1 MKARALVVLTAIS
14 SVIACQASDHSARAK
29 FAEAAAC
36 PSASVTVTEEKGAPP
51 PPSKPPAD
59 VAADPGKLAVWK
71 QEDAERRQSAAATVY
86 VAKGCGQEKRYDCET
101 DPHHAA
107 QTICT
112 EIDAN
117 ALKSAPTTA
126 PSDADL
132 KKCAAAPAR
141 PGDPAEQRA
150 KGAKHCELGSESAC
164 TSACNAHDA
173 ESCAI
178 LGKMYGEGISVELSY
193 DKSTD
198 FLTLA
203 CGAGSARG
211 CHGLG
216 VVHDFGHG
224 MAPDAAGA
232 IPFYDQAC
240 SWGYGESCAN
250 LSGHYMTGSGVARD
264 PKKAFAFA
272 EKACAW
278 GSAAGCKRLGALYL
292 GGIGVAKDTSCASIT
307 FRKACADG
315 DAAACDL
322 AKSVAQ

>member
-1 MKARALVVLTAIS
+1 MRLRALVFVFAIFAF
-14 SVIACQASDHSARAK
+14 VACQAADHSARAK
-29 FAEAAAC
+29 FAETASC
-36 PSASVTVTEEKGAPP
+36 PSANVTVTQEKGAPL

-59 VAADPGKLAVWK
+59 DAADPGKLAVWK
-71 QEDAERRQSAAATVY
+71 QEDAERRQSAADTVY
-86 VAKGCGQEKRYDCET
+86 VAKGCGQEKRYNCER

-107 QTICT
+107 QEICT
-112 EIDAN
+112 EIDAKAVAN
-117 ALKSAPTTA
+117 APTSA
-126 PSDADL
+126 PSDAEL
-132 KKCAAAPAR
+132 KKCAGAPAR
-141 PGDPAEQRA
+141 PEDPAEQRA

-164 TSACNAHDA
+164 TSACNEHDA

-198 FLTLA
+198 LLTLA

-224 MAPDAAGA
+224 MAPDPTGA

-250 LSGHYMTGSGVARD
+250 LSGHYMSGSGVAKD

-272 EKACAW
+272 QKACAW

-292 GGIGVAKDTSCASIT
+292 GGIGVEKDTSCATIT

-322 AKSVAQ
+322 AKAL

>member
-1 MKARALVVLTAIS
+1 MTLRSGFLLFIAIS
-14 SVIACQASDHSARAK
+14 FTIGCQASDNSARAK
-29 FAEAAAC
+29 FAETSAC
-36 PSASVTVTEEKGAPP
+36 PANKVVVTEEKGAPLPPAP
-51 PPSKPPAD
+51 PPPD

-71 QEDAERRQSAAATVY
+71 QEDQDRRESAAATVY
-86 VAKGCGQEKRYDCET
+86 VAKGCGQEKSYNCNRDE
-101 DPHHAA
+101 HHAA

-112 EIDAN
+112 EIDAR
-117 ALKSAPTTA
+117 ALSTAPTSA

-132 KKCAAAPAR
+132 EKCAAAPPR
-141 PGDPAEQRA
+141 PQDPAEERS
-150 KGAKHCELGSESAC
+150 KGAKHCALGSEGSC
-164 TSACNAHDA
+164 TSACNDHDA

-232 IPFYDQAC
+232 VPFYDRAC

-250 LSGHYMTGSGVARD
+250 LAAHYMSGSGVAKD

-272 EKACAW
+272 QKGCAW

-292 GGIGVAKDTSCASIT
+292 AGIGVDKDTSCASIT
-307 FRKACADG
+307 FRKGCADG

-322 AKSVAQ
+322 ARRL